1 MTTDDRFPRA
11 IEPGLMPGVV
21 VVHVYRYTDAEL
33 LRERRMAS
41 LADVEALAGMD
52 ADIFGPPVVL
62 CGYDG
67 DDGRIMLPPTLI
79 TDDPPTGAS

>member
-1 MTTDDRFPRA
+1 MTDDRFPRA
-11 IEPGLMPGVV
+11 IEPGRKPGGV

-33 LRERRMAS
+33 LRERRMDS

-67 DDGRIMLPPTLI
+67 DDGRLMLPPVLI
-79 TDDPPTGAS
+79 TNGPPSVS